1 MAAKAEFAWITYK
14 KMSRS
19 AQFMEQLTH
28 KKKLTIM
35 SALMAAMFF
44 AAINQTI
51 VSTAMPRIIA
61 ILGGIEYYTWV
72 LTIYMLTSTI
82 ATVLVGK
89 LSDIY
94 GRKPFLLIGIVL
106 FMVGAFL
113 CGTSTTIYQM
123 IIYRGIQGIG
133 GGILMSATVTAVGD
147 LFAPRER
154 AKWTGIMMAIF
165 GFSSVIGPTLGGFMV
180 DHIAWKWIFWIF
192 LPLGLIAFGMIWV
205 LFPKT
210 ARKTTESIDY
220 MGSLFL
226 SLMLVSLL
234 LGFSWAGT
242 KYDWG
247 SPEIIGLLAAAAVF
261 LVILLLVERKAQSP
275 VLPLS
280 MFKNSIVTIS
290 NSVGFLM
297 NAGMMGAMMYLPFFV
312 QGVLGISPT
321 YSGFVNMPMSI
332 AMIVLSTLSGRWISK
347 SGKYKRFALAGMPF
361 MVIGMLLMAF
371 MTNVTVA
378 VIAMIIFG
386 IGLGISMP
394 VFTLTVQNA
403 VLPSQLGVATATA
416 TLFRNLG
423 GTIGIAVMGTIMN
436 ATLSSKLEAAVKAG
450 EGPDL
455 SKLEPEQAEQLASF
469 LNPQMLLDQPK
480 LKLLHDSL
488 PDQLQP
494 LFTHTIDM
502 VRHVLS
508 DSLTVVFLFGM
519 SLLIVAFLLVMLLKE
534 IPLRTSNEVKQPQP
548 QEPDTTEAAI
558 LKKKPALS

>member
-1 MAAKAEFAWITYK
+1 
-14 KMSRS
+14 
-19 AQFMEQLTH
+19 MEQLSQ

-35 SALMAAMFF
+35 IALMAAMFF

-72 LTIYMLTSTI
+72 ITIYMLTSTI

-94 GRKPFLLIGIVL
+94 GRKPFLLVGIVL
-106 FMVGAFL
+106 FIIGAFL
-113 CGTSTTIYQM
+113 CGTSTTVFQLIT
-123 IIYRGIQGIG
+123 YRGIQGIG

-154 AKWTGIMMAIF
+154 AKWTGLMMAIF

-192 LPLGLIAFGMIWV
+192 LPLGIVAFGMIWSM
-205 LFPKT
+205 FPKT

-220 MGSLFL
+220 WGSLLL
-226 SLMLVSLL
+226 SLMLIAIL

-247 SPEIIGLLAAAAVF
+247 SPQIIGMFGSAAVL
-261 LVILLLVERKAQSP
+261 LVLLILVERQAKSP

-321 YSGFVNMPMSI
+321 NSGFVNMPMSI
-332 AMIVLSTLSGRWISK
+332 AMIFLSAMSGRWISK
-347 SGKYKRFALAGMPF
+347 SGKYKRFALIGMPF
-361 MVIGMLLMAF
+361 MVAGMLMMAF
-371 MTNVTVA
+371 MTNVGVA
-378 VIAMIIFG
+378 VAAMIVFG

-403 VLPSQLGVATATA
+403 VEPSQLGVATATA

-423 GTIGIAVMGTIMN
+423 GTIGIAVMGTVMN
-436 ATLSSKLEAAVKAG
+436 STLTSKLKDAVAAG
-450 EGPDL
+450 QGPDL
-455 SKLEPEQAEQLASF
+455 SQVDPATAEKLTSF

-480 LKLLHDSL
+480 LKELHATL
-488 PDQLQP
+488 PEQIQP
-494 LFTHTIDM
+494 LFTHIIEM
-502 VRHVLS
+502 VRSVLS

-519 SLLIVAFLLVMLLKE
+519 SLLIVAFVLVFFLKE
-534 IPLRTSNEVKQPQP
+534 IPLRSSDKKEAVSV
-548 QEPDTTEAAI
+548 EPSEK
-558 LKKKPALS
+558 LKKEPALNN

>member
-1 MAAKAEFAWITYK
+1 
-14 KMSRS
+14 
-19 AQFMEQLTH
+19 MEQLSQ

-35 SALMAAMFF
+35 IALMAAMFF

-72 LTIYMLTSTI
+72 ITIYMLTSTI

-94 GRKPFLLIGIVL
+94 GRKPFLLVGIVL
-106 FMVGAFL
+106 FIIGAFL
-113 CGTSTTIYQM
+113 CGTSTTVFQLIT
-123 IIYRGIQGIG
+123 YRGIQGIG

-154 AKWTGIMMAIF
+154 AKWTGLMMAIF

-192 LPLGLIAFGMIWV
+192 LPLGIIAFGMIWSM
-205 LFPKT
+205 FPKT

-220 MGSLFL
+220 WGSLLL
-226 SLMLVSLL
+226 SLMLIALL

-247 SPEIIGLLAAAAVF
+247 SPQIIGMFASAAVL
-261 LVILLLVERKAQSP
+261 LVLLILVERQAKSP

-321 YSGFVNMPMSI
+321 NSGFVNMPMSI
-332 AMIVLSTLSGRWISK
+332 AMIFLSAMSGRWISK
-347 SGKYKRFALAGMPF
+347 SGKYKRFALIGMPF
-361 MVIGMLLMAF
+361 MVAGMLMMAF
-371 MTNVTVA
+371 MTNVGVA
-378 VIAMIIFG
+378 VAAMIVFG

-403 VLPSQLGVATATA
+403 VEPSQLGVATATA

-423 GTIGIAVMGTIMN
+423 GTIGIAVMGTVMN
-436 ATLSSKLEAAVKAG
+436 STLTSKLKDAVAAG
-450 EGPDL
+450 QGPDL
-455 SKLEPEQAEQLASF
+455 SQVDAATAEKLSSF

-480 LKLLHDSL
+480 LKELHATL
-488 PDQLQP
+488 PEQIQP
-494 LFTHTIDM
+494 LFTHIIEM
-502 VRHVLS
+502 VRSVLS

-519 SLLIVAFLLVMLLKE
+519 SLLIVAFVLVFFLKE
-534 IPLRTSNEVKQPQP
+534 IPLRSSDKKEAVTV
-548 QEPDTTEAAI
+548 EPSEK
-558 LKKKPALS
+558 LKKEPALNN

>member
-1 MAAKAEFAWITYK
+1 
-14 KMSRS
+14 
-19 AQFMEQLTH
+19 MEHLTQ

-35 SALMAAMFF
+35 IALMAAMFF

-72 LTIYMLTSTI
+72 ITIYMLTSTI

-94 GRKPFLLIGIVL
+94 GRKPFLLAGIV
-106 FMVGAFL
+106 FFIIGAFL
-113 CGTSTTIYQM
+113 CGTSTTVFQLIA
-123 IIYRGIQGIG
+123 YRGIQGLG

-154 AKWTGIMMAIF
+154 AKWTGIMMAVF
-165 GFSSVIGPTLGGFMV
+165 GFSSVIGPTLGGFLV

-192 LPLGLIAFGMIWV
+192 LPLGLVAFGMIWSM
-205 LFPKT
+205 FPKT

-220 MGSLFL
+220 LGSILL
-226 SLMLVSLL
+226 TLMLISLL

-242 KYDWG
+242 KYDWD
-247 SPEIIGLLAAAAVF
+247 SMQIIGLLAASIIF
-261 LVILLLVERKAQSP
+261 LVILLFVERKAKSP

-280 MFKNSIVTIS
+280 LFKNSIVTIS
-290 NSVGFLM
+290 NSIGFLM

-321 YSGFVNMPMSI
+321 NSGFVNMPMSI
-332 AMIVLSTLSGRWISK
+332 AMIFLSTLSGRWISK
-347 SGKYKRFALAGMPF
+347 SGKYKRFAIAGMPF
-361 MVIGMLLMAF
+361 MVVGMLMMAF
-371 MTNVTVA
+371 MNNVGVA
-378 VIAMIIFG
+378 IAAMIVFG

-403 VLPSQLGVATATA
+403 VAPTQLGVATATA

-423 GTIGIAVMGTIMN
+423 GTIGIAVMGTVMN
-436 ATLSSKLEAAVKAG
+436 STMSSKLEAAVKAG
-450 EGPDL
+450 QGPDL
-455 SKLEPEQAEQLASF
+455 SQVDPETAQQLSSF

-480 LKLLHDSL
+480 LKELHATL
-488 PDQLQP
+488 PEQIQP
-494 LFTHTIDM
+494 LFTHIIEM
-502 VRHVLS
+502 VRSVLS

-519 SLLIVAFLLVMLLKE
+519 SLLVVAFVLVFFLKE
-534 IPLRTSNEVKQPQP
+534 IPLRSSNDMKAKAG
-548 QEPDTTEAAI
+548 TEQTELI
-558 LKKKPALS
+558 KKEPALQ